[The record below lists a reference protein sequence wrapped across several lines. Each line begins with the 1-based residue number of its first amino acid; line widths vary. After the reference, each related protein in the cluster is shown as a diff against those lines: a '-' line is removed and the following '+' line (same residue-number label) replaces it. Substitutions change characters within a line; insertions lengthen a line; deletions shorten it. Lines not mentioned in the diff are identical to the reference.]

1 MFGKVSMFFPSSPK
15 PRGSNLDPP
24 TSANSRSD
32 AAFKAEDLAVKGAG
46 AKAAVVAAMV
56 AATARESLVMVADK
70 QRLKLPEGFVF
81 SHVHIQVYARSP
93 NRRLDFQGLSHVVC
107 GYQEDI
113 FNQDDITKSTLA
125 QIRRI
130 TISALCYIFCS

>member
-1 MFGKVSMFFPSSPK
+1 
-15 PRGSNLDPP
+15 LDPP